1 MNFEKMYA
9 SMILLI
15 MIGLGLMIPS
25 MLILGTIILAP
36 YSSRALLIKIGASLY
51 IASALMALASV
62 PLINKKLTKG
72 YIMGILS
79 CILSFSTFITLL
91 TLMILG
97 IGQFGHYY
105 EYQQIAML
113 LLVIGG
119 LALIPELIISM
130 LLATIWGESKRDLM
144 KEKAKTT
151 TEI

>member
-1 MNFEKMYA
+1 MNFEKMCA